1 MTAIRG
7 RTLPRPALKRTGST
21 RRWALLGLLFGVLV
35 AVVTWAPARWLASV
49 VQDVSQSRIR
59 LEQPRGT
66 VWNGTALLALS
77 GGSGSSDTVALP
89 GFVNWRIRPS
99 WGGLRMDLSAS
110 CCTPKPL
117 QINARAVG
125 LSGLHI
131 GMSDNQSNWPTSL
144 LVGLGTPWNTLQLQ
158 GQLAVRSQGLTL
170 DMTRTQL
177 TLVGQIVVDA
187 MQVSSRLST
196 LKPMGSY
203 SVTVQGGSTPT
214 VQLQTLDG
222 SLELS
227 GNGQWVGSRLRFDG
241 VATAQP
247 DRIEAVSNL
256 LNIIGRRNGA
266 QSIIQV
272 GSL

>member
-1 MTAIRG
+1 MTVSLG
-7 RTLPRPALKRTGST
+7 RTLHQPAVRRVAST
-21 RRWALLGLLFGVLV
+21 RRWAFAGLMFGAAI
-35 AVVTWAPARWLASV
+35 AVVLWAPARWLTRA
-49 VQDVSQSRIR
+49 VQDFSQSQVR

-66 VWNGTALLALS
+66 VWNGTAQLALA
-77 GGSGSSDTVALP
+77 GGSGSTDTVALP
-89 GFVNWRIRPS
+89 GFVTWQIRPA
-99 WGGLRMDLSAS
+99 WGGLNIGLSAS
-110 CCTPKPL
+110 CCTPQPL
-117 QINARAVG
+117 RIAARAAG
-125 LSGLHI
+125 LSGVHVDL
-131 GMSDNQSNWPTSL
+131 SDHQSSWPTSL
-144 LVGLGTPWNTLQLQ
+144 LAGLGTPWNTLQLQ

-170 DMTRTQL
+170 DMTRDRMA
-177 TLVGQIVVDA
+177 VAGQIQVDA

-203 SVTVQGGSTPT
+203 RVTVQGGSTPT

-241 VATAQP
+241 IATAQA
-247 DRIEAVSNL
+247 DRIEALSNL

-266 QSIIQV
+266 QSLIKV